1 MTYLYFSC
9 KRDET
14 LLALSIA
21 RLREIEPNA
30 DIYVANDV
38 NDRAAVPEHCIE
50 VLTSFN
56 RGGTGNGLE
65 AIEGELMTMQHIL
78 QRECGDFVV
87 KIDSDVWTNCT
98 DRIQPRA
105 GEIEADFLGF
115 ESARMLM
122 PGCGV
127 YRLSKWAV
135 NYALEETRRRWR
147 WGEWNTE
154 AIYSENL
161 VIFKLVCLCKTL
173 HAELV
178 PYAAGELV
186 GMHDEGHGKNQRA
199 HAASF
204 VHCGELLE
212 DGTRAKREHVF
223 MRMSLLQAETET
235 NDSK

>member
-1 MTYLYFSC
+1 M
-9 KRDET
+9 
-14 LLALSIA
+14 LAVSIT
-21 RLREIEPNA
+21 RLREVEQDA
-30 DIYVANDV
+30 VVYVANDKR
-38 NDRAAVPEHCIE
+38 DRAAVPPGCTE
-50 VLTSFN
+50 VLTSFD

-65 AIEGELMTMQHIL
+65 AVEGELMTMQYIL
-78 QRECGDFVV
+78 QKECGDFVV

-98 DRIQPRA
+98 DRIQPRT

-147 WGEWNTE
+147 LKEWNTE
-154 AIYSENL
+154 ANYSENL

-173 HAELV
+173 HAELA
-178 PYAAGELV
+178 PYASGELV
-186 GMHDEGHGKNQRA
+186 GMHDDGCGKNQRA
-199 HAASF
+199 HTASF

-223 MRMSLLQAETET
+223 MRMSLLQAETEAH
-235 NDSK
+235 DSK